1 MLKPERVVSRDDG
14 WATLSAFVGHPD
26 EHLLLGVVSGRR
38 RVGKSYLL
46 RALAEV
52 SGGLYITAV
61 AEEDAHAARA
71 RFAADIARYAGI
83 SSELIGSGASWE
95 ALLSSAIDVVIQ
107 RQGRTGLLVI
117 DELPYW
123 LNHSPEIPGLLQ
135 LSYDRSQADAGHRGG
150 RVILCGSAMSVM
162 TTLLSGSKARRGW
175 DPAWGSVTALRGRA
189 AVDLRMAPF
198 DLPTTARLWNIGDR
212 PTALRLHAALGGS
225 PGYRALSLREA
236 PQSISEF
243 DSWVADSLLNPG
255 QALFSRSE
263 AEYLLREDPNFS
275 GSTLHYGIINAVA
288 RGASSP
294 AKIGCL
300 LERDRTTL
308 ARPLAALIDAGYLSH
323 DDDPL
328 TTRRPVITIADP
340 IIRFHNLITV
350 AQTDLVEAGRSAQAW
365 QQAQNTFA
373 AQILGPH
380 FEACARHWLR
390 QYATDEIRAGSSMV
404 AAAVI
409 NDRGGKAKHEIDVLG
424 LDRTSNRASIA
435 LIGEAKATLA
445 RRTVADL
452 DRLDHIRALLADQGH
467 DTSHARIALFATEGF
482 HQDVIDTARRRGDVL
497 LADLN
502 TVFGEQPVVTPG
514 GQ

>member
-1 MLKPERVVSRDDG
+1 MLKPERVVGRDDE
-14 WATLSAFVGHPD
+14 WATLSALLAHPD
-26 EHLLLGVVSGRR
+26 EHLRLGVVSGRR

-46 RALAEV
+46 RALAQV
-52 SGGLYITAV
+52 SGGLYTTAV
-61 AEEDAHAARA
+61 AEEDAPAARQ

-83 SSELIGSGASWE
+83 GPDLIGSGASWE
-95 ALLSSAIDVVIQ
+95 SLLATAVDVVTQ
-107 RQGRTGLLVI
+107 RQGRSGLLVI

-123 LNHSPEIPGLLQ
+123 LGHSPEIPGLLQ
-135 LSYDRSQADAGHRGG
+135 LSYDQSQAGEGHRGG
-150 RVILCGSAMSVM
+150 RVVLCGSAMSVM
-162 TTLLSGSKARRGW
+162 TTLLSGTK
-175 DPAWGSVTALRGRA
+175 ALRGRA
-189 AVDLRMAPF
+189 AIDLRMAPF
-198 DLPTTARLWNIGDR
+198 DLPTTARLWDIADR

-225 PGYRALSLREA
+225 PGYRTLSPGEA
-236 PQSISEF
+236 PQSLAEF
-243 DSWVADSLLNPG
+243 DDWVAGALLNPG

-294 AKIGCL
+294 AKIGGL
-300 LERDRTTL
+300 LERERTTL
-308 ARPLAALIDAGYLSH
+308 ARPLQTLIDAGYLRH
-323 DDDPL
+323 DNDPL
-328 TTRRPVITIADP
+328 ATRRPVITVADP

-350 AQTDLVEAGRSAQAW
+350 AQTNLVESGRPAQAW

-390 QYATDEIRAGSSMV
+390 AHAAEEIRAGSTTV
-404 AAAVI
+404 AAAVV
-409 NDRGGKAKHEIDVLG
+409 NDRAGHAKHEIDVLG

-435 LIGEAKATLA
+435 LIGEAKATVA

-452 DRLDHIRALLADQGH
+452 DRLDHIRTLLADQGH

-482 HQDVIDTARRRGDVL
+482 HQDVIETAKRRGDVL

-502 TVFGEQPVVTPG
+502 TIFGEPPVVSA
-514 GQ
+514 

>member
-1 MLKPERVVSRDDG
+1 MGNVVHVRR
-14 WATLSAFVGHPD
+14 ATRTSICASASS
-26 EHLLLGVVSGRR
+26 LGG
-38 RVGKSYLL
+38 
-46 RALAEV
+46 
-52 SGGLYITAV
+52 V
-61 AEEDAHAARA
+61 ASARA
-71 RFAADIARYAGI
+71 TCCARWQRSAAVCTSRPSLKRTRLRRERGSPADIGRYAGI
-83 SSELIGSGASWE
+83 GPELIGSGASWE
-95 ALLSSAIDVVIQ
+95 ALLATAIDVVTQ
-107 RQGRTGLLVI
+107 RLGRSGLLVI

-135 LSYDRSQADAGHRGG
+135 LNYDRSQVDQGHRGG

-162 TTLLSGSKARRGW
+162 TTLLSGTK
-175 DPAWGSVTALRGRA
+175 ALRGRA
-189 AVDLRMAPF
+189 AIDLRMMPF
-198 DLPTTARLWNIGDR
+198 DLPTTARLWDIVDR
-212 PTALRLHAALGGS
+212 PTALLLHAALGGS
-225 PGYRALSLREA
+225 PGYRALSPREA
-236 PQSISEF
+236 PRSVAEF
-243 DSWVADSLLNPG
+243 DDWVADSLLNPG

-294 AKIGCL
+294 AKIGGL

-308 ARPLAALIDAGYLSH
+308 VRPIQALIDAGYLSH

-365 QQAQNTFA
+365 QRAQGTFA

-390 QYATDEIRAGSSMV
+390 QYASDEIRAGSSTV
-404 AAAVI
+404 AAAVV
-409 NDRGGKAKHEIDVLG
+409 NDRSGKAKHEIDVLG

-452 DRLDHIRALLADQGH
+452 DRLDQIKTLLTEQSH
-467 DTSHARIALFATEGF
+467 DTSRARIALFATAGF
-482 HQDVIDTARRRGDVL
+482 HQDVLDTARRRGDVL

-502 TVFGEQPVVTPG
+502 TIFGDQPVVAPRD
-514 GQ
+514 

>member
-1 MLKPERVVSRDDG
+1 MLKPERVVSRDDE
-14 WATLSAFVGHPD
+14 WATLSAFVGRPD
-26 EHLLLGVVSGRR
+26 EHLRIGVVSGRR

-46 RALAEV
+46 RALAQV
-52 SGGLYITAV
+52 NGGLYITAV
-61 AEEDAHAARA
+61 AEENARAARA

-83 SSELIGSGASWE
+83 SPELIGADASWE
-95 ALLSSAIDVVIQ
+95 ALLSSATDVVVQ
-107 RQGRTGLLVI
+107 RQGRTGLVVI

-123 LNHSPEIPGLLQ
+123 LGHSPEIPGLLQ
-135 LSYDRSQADAGHRGG
+135 LIYDRSQADEGHRGG
-150 RVILCGSAMSVM
+150 RVVLCGSAMSVM
-162 TTLLSGSKARRGW
+162 TTLLSGTK
-175 DPAWGSVTALRGRA
+175 ALRGRA
-189 AVDLRMAPF
+189 AIDLRMAPF
-198 DLPTTARLWNIGDR
+198 DLPTTARLWDIADR

-225 PGYRALSLREA
+225 PGYRTLSPGEA
-236 PQSISEF
+236 PQSPAQF
-243 DSWVADSLLNPG
+243 DDWVANSLLNPG

-294 AKIGCL
+294 AKIGGL

-308 ARPLAALIDAGYLSH
+308 TRPLQALIDAGYLRH

-328 TTRRPVITIADP
+328 VTRRPVITIADP

-350 AQTDLVEAGRSAQAW
+350 AQTDLVEAGRSAHAW
-365 QQAQNTFA
+365 QRAQNTFA

-380 FEACARHWLR
+380 FEACARHWFR
-390 QYATDEIRAGSSMV
+390 QYASDEVRAGGSVV
-404 AAAVI
+404 AAAVL

-435 LIGEAKATLA
+435 LIGEAKATVA

-452 DRLDHIRALLADQGH
+452 DGLDHLRTLLAEAGH
-467 DTSHARIALFATEGF
+467 DTSRARIALFATEGF
-482 HQDVIDTARRRGDVL
+482 HQDVIDTAKRRGDVL

-502 TVFGEQPVVTPG
+502 TIFGEPPVVSVEGRQRGTSSA
-514 GQ
+514 

>member
-1 MLKPERVVSRDDG
+1 MLKPERVVGRDDE
-14 WATLSAFVGHPD
+14 WATLSAFVAHQD
-26 EHLLLGVVSGRR
+26 EHLRLGVVSGRR

-46 RALAEV
+46 HALAQA
-52 SGGLYITAV
+52 SGGLYTTAV
-61 AEEDAHAARA
+61 AEEEAPAARR
-71 RFAADIARYAGI
+71 RFAENIARYAGI
-83 SSELIGSGASWE
+83 GPDLIGTGASWE
-95 ALLSSAIDVVIQ
+95 SLLTTAIDVVVQ
-107 RQGRTGLLVI
+107 RQGRSGLLVI

-123 LNHSPEIPGLLQ
+123 LRHSPEIPGLLQ
-135 LSYDRSQADAGHRGG
+135 LAYDRSQSDEGHRGG

-162 TTLLSGSKARRGW
+162 TTLLSGTK
-175 DPAWGSVTALRGRA
+175 ALRGRA

-198 DLPTTARLWNIGDR
+198 DLPTTARLWEVANR

-225 PGYRALSLREA
+225 PGYRALSPREA
-236 PQSISEF
+236 PQSLSEF
-243 DSWVADSLLNPG
+243 DEWVADSLLNPS

-294 AKIGCL
+294 AKIGGL

-308 ARPLAALIDAGYLSH
+308 TRPIQALIDAGYLRH
-323 DDDPL
+323 EDNPL

-350 AQTDLVEAGRSAQAW
+350 AQTDLIESGRSAQAW
-365 QQAQNTFA
+365 QQAKGTFA

-380 FEACARHWLR
+380 FEACARDWLR
-390 QYATDEIRAGSSMV
+390 RYADDEVRAGSTTI

-409 NDRGGKAKHEIDVLG
+409 NDRTGKAKQEIDVLG

-435 LIGEAKATLA
+435 LVGEAKATIA

-452 DRLDHIRALLADQGH
+452 DRLDHIRALLAEQDH
-467 DTSHARIALFATEGF
+467 DTSRARIALFATEGF
-482 HQDVIDTARRRGDVL
+482 HADVIDTARRRGDVL

-502 TVFGEQPVVTPG
+502 TVFGEQPVVVPRG
-514 GQ
+514 

>member
-1 MLKPERVVSRDDG
+1 MLKPERVVGRDDE
-14 WATLSAFVGHPD
+14 WATLSGFVAHPD
-26 EHLLLGVVSGRR
+26 EHLRLGVVSGRR

-46 RALAEV
+46 RALTQV

-61 AEEDAHAARA
+61 AEEDAPAARR
-71 RFAADIARYAGI
+71 RFAEDIAGHAGI
-83 SSELIGSGASWE
+83 GPELVGSGASWE
-95 ALLSSAIDVVIQ
+95 SLLATAIDVVVQ
-107 RQGRTGLLVI
+107 RQGRSGLLVI

-123 LNHSPEIPGLLQ
+123 LGHSPEVAGLLQ
-135 LSYDRSQADAGHRGG
+135 LAYDRSQADEGHRGG

-162 TTLLSGSKARRGW
+162 TTLLSGTK
-175 DPAWGSVTALRGRA
+175 ALRGRA
-189 AVDLRMAPF
+189 AVDLRMTPF
-198 DLPTTARLWNIGDR
+198 DLPTTATLWGVADR

-225 PGYRALSLREA
+225 PGYRALSPREA
-236 PQSISEF
+236 PQSVAEF
-243 DSWVADSLLNPG
+243 DEWVADSLLNPG

-294 AKIGCL
+294 AKIGGL

-308 ARPLAALIDAGYLSH
+308 ARPLTALIDAGYLRH
-323 DDDPL
+323 DNDPL

-365 QQAQNTFA
+365 QQARGTFT

-390 QYATDEIRAGSSMV
+390 QYADHEIRAGSGMV

-409 NDRGGKAKHEIDVLG
+409 NDRSGKAKHEIDVLG
-424 LDRTSNRASIA
+424 LGRTSNRASIA
-435 LIGEAKATLA
+435 LVGEAKATLA

-452 DRLDHIRALLADQGH
+452 DRLGHIRTLLAEQGH
-467 DTSHARIALFATEGF
+467 DTSGARIALFATQGF
-482 HQDVIDTARRRGDVL
+482 HADVIDTARRRGDVL
-497 LADLN
+497 LADLD
-502 TVFGEQPVVTPG
+502 TVFGERPVVAPRD
-514 GQ
+514 

>member
-1 MLKPERVVSRDDG
+1 
-14 WATLSAFVGHPD
+14 
-26 EHLLLGVVSGRR
+26 
-38 RVGKSYLL
+38 
-46 RALAEV
+46 
-52 SGGLYITAV
+52 
-61 AEEDAHAARA
+61 
-71 RFAADIARYAGI
+71 
-83 SSELIGSGASWE
+83 
-95 ALLSSAIDVVIQ
+95 
-107 RQGRTGLLVI
+107 
-117 DELPYW
+117 
-123 LNHSPEIPGLLQ
+123 
-135 LSYDRSQADAGHRGG
+135 
-150 RVILCGSAMSVM
+150 MSVM
-162 TTLLSGSKARRGW
+162 TTLLSGTK
-175 DPAWGSVTALRGRA
+175 ALRGRA

-198 DLPTTARLWNIGDR
+198 DLPTTARLWDVSDR

-225 PGYRALSLREA
+225 PGYRALSLRER
-236 PQSISEF
+236 PRSIAEF
-243 DSWVADSLLNPG
+243 EEWVAESLLDPG

-294 AKIGCL
+294 AKIGGL

-308 ARPLAALIDAGYLSH
+308 VRPIQALIDAGYLRH

-328 TTRRPVITIADP
+328 TTRRPVITLADP

-365 QQAQNTFA
+365 QQARGTFA

-390 QYATDEIRAGSSMV
+390 QYADDEIRAGSSLV

-409 NDRGGKAKHEIDVLG
+409 NDRGGKAKQEIDLLG

-435 LIGEAKATLA
+435 LVGEAKATVALH
-445 RRTVADL
+445 TVADL
-452 DRLDHIRALLADQGH
+452 NRLDRIRTLLGEQGH
-467 DTSHARIALFATEGF
+467 DISGARIALFATEGF
-482 HQDVIDTARRRGDVL
+482 HQDVIDTARQRGDVL

-502 TVFGEQPVVTPG
+502 TVFGEQPVVAPRD
-514 GQ
+514 

>member
-1 MLKPERVVSRDDG
+1 MGSSMLKPERVVSRDDG
-14 WATLSAFVGHPD
+14 WATLSAFVSHPD
-26 EHLLLGVVSGRR
+26 QRLQIGVVSGRR

-61 AEEDAHAARA
+61 AEEGAHAARQ

-83 SSELIGSGASWE
+83 RPELIGSNASWE
-95 ALLSSAIDVVIQ
+95 ALLTSAIDVVIQ
-107 RQGRTGLLVI
+107 RKGPGGLLVI

-123 LNHSPEIPGLLQ
+123 LSHSPEIPGLLQ
-135 LSYDRSQADAGHRGG
+135 LSYDRSQSDVGHRGG

-162 TTLLSGSKARRGW
+162 TTLLSGTK
-175 DPAWGSVTALRGRA
+175 ALRGRA
-189 AVDLRMAPF
+189 TVDLRMAPF
-198 DLPTTARLWNIGDR
+198 DLPTTARLWGVADR

-225 PGYRALSLREA
+225 PGYRALSLRAA
-236 PQSISEF
+236 PQSIAEF
-243 DSWVADSLLNPG
+243 NEWVPDSLLNPG

-294 AKIGCL
+294 AKIGGL

-308 ARPLAALIDAGYLSH
+308 ARPIQALIDAGYLRH

-340 IIRFHNLITV
+340 IIRFHNVITV
-350 AQTDLVEAGRSAQAW
+350 VQTDLVEAGRSADAW
-365 QQAQNTFA
+365 QQGQSTFA

-380 FEACARHWLR
+380 FEACARNWLR
-390 QYATDEIRAGSSMV
+390 GNAPDDIRAGSSTI
-404 AAAVI
+404 AAAVV
-409 NDRGGKAKHEIDVLG
+409 NDRSGQAKHEIDVLG
-424 LDRTSNRASIA
+424 LDRTSNRVSIA
-435 LIGEAKATLA
+435 LVGEAKATLA
-445 RRTVADL
+445 LRTVADL
-452 DRLDHIRALLADQGH
+452 DRLDRVRTLLTEQGH
-467 DTSHARIALFATEGF
+467 DTSGARIALFATEGF
-482 HQDVIDTARRRGDVL
+482 HQDVIDTATQRGDVL

-502 TVFGEQPVVTPG
+502 TIFGDDPVVRPRAS
-514 GQ
+514 